1 MLRKTTILI
10 VSVWL
15 VCPFSFAETVY
26 LKSGKK
32 VEGKI
37 IEKTNGYISI
47 DFHGVTLR
55 YDNDQISYI
64 SNGAAAGAVAAKHE
78 PAQSASTRQPYQD
91 QVISRIPA
99 QAGKSFLWKVASS
112 HTTVYLL
119 GSIHVAKKE
128 LYPLRK
134 TIEDAFKASE
144 VLVVEANVNDANT
157 LLEAQILTMATSVYG
172 EGDILERHVSSKT
185 YGLAKKKLA
194 ENGLDINQFAMFKP
208 WFVAMTIT
216 GLELKKLGFD
226 PLLGIDAY
234 FLGQA
239 VDRKIIELESADF
252 QIKLLSGFSEK
263 EQELFLFSTIVDMN
277 NLQQGLDTLFKSWA
291 SGDAVMVE
299 KISFKGLSE
308 YPELSS
314 LFEKLLYQRNI
325 TMASKIE
332 GFLKTGGTYFVV
344 VGAGHLIGSKGILK
358 LLERKGYTAQQL

>member
-1 MLRKTTILI
+1 MLRKIILFI
-10 VSVWL
+10 VSVWI

-37 IEKTNGYISI
+37 IEKAGNYITI
-47 DFHGVTLR
+47 DFYGVTLK

-64 SNGAAAGAVAAKHE
+64 SNDTAAAAVAAKHE
-78 PAQSASTRQPYQD
+78 PSQSASARQPY

-99 QAGKSFLWKVASS
+99 QAGKSFLWKAASS
-112 HTTVYLL
+112 HATVYLL

-134 TIEDAFKASE
+134 TIEDAFKVSE
-144 VLVVEANVNDANT
+144 VLVVEANINDANT
-157 LLEAQILTMATSVYG
+157 LLEAQMRTMATSVYG
-172 EGDILERHVSSKT
+172 EGDALERHVSSKT
-185 YGLAKKKLA
+185 YGLTKKKLA
-194 ENGLDINQFAMFKP
+194 ESGLDINQFAMCKP

-239 VDRKIIELESADF
+239 VDKKIIELESADF

-263 EQELFLFSTIVDMN
+263 EQELFLFSTIIDTN
-277 NLQQGLDTLFKSWA
+277 NLRQGLDTLFKSWV
-291 SGDAVMVE
+291 SGDAPMVE
-299 KISFKGLSE
+299 KLTFKGLAE

-314 LFEKLLYQRNI
+314 LLEKLLYQRNI

-344 VGAGHLIGSKGILK
+344 VGAGHLIGAKGILK